1 MATKPVAALRARGP
15 GPSPARRRLQRR
27 LAVAVQYLAYALI
40 VVLMLFPLFWMV
52 ASSFKT
58 PQQLQALPPVWLPTS
73 INFSAYQRAF
83 STVPFARSFLNSFV
97 IAGGSTLGI
106 VITSIMAGYVFAKL
120 RFRGRNQLF
129 GLVLSTM
136 FLPPI
141 VMLVPLYKIVQSLGL
156 VDTLAGVM
164 LPNIANAFG
173 IFLMRQFIAG
183 IPDELLESARLD
195 GASEWTNLWR
205 IVFPL
210 LGPAIA
216 ALVVFAFTFH
226 WNSFLWP
233 LTVLQSSEQQTVVLA
248 LNRLV
253 SYTSA
258 IRFQN
263 VVMAG
268 AVISV
273 LPNILLF
280 VFLQRYFIAGIAHTG
295 SKG

>member
-1 MATKPVAALRARGP
+1 MISQLGGRSSSGRRLRLAWQTIGYVFVAA
-15 GPSPARRRLQRR
+15 
-27 LAVAVQYLAYALI
+27 I
-40 VVLMLFPLFWMV
+40 MLFPLFWMV

-58 PQQLQALPPVWLPTS
+58 AQQLQALPPVWLPTQLD
-73 INFSAYQRAF
+73 FSAYERAF

-97 IAGGSTLGI
+97 IAGGTTLGI
-106 VITSIMAGYVFAKL
+106 LITSIMAGYVFAKL
-120 RFRGRNQLF
+120 RFRGREVLF
-129 GLVLSTM
+129 GLVLATM

-141 VMLVPLYKIVQSLGL
+141 VMLVPLFRIVQALGL
-156 VDTLAGVM
+156 TDTLAGVM
-164 LPNIANAFG
+164 LPNLANAFG
-173 IFLMRQFIAG
+173 IFLMRQFVAG
-183 IPDELLESARLD
+183 IPDEVLESARID

-216 ALVVFAFTFH
+216 ALAVFAFTFH

-233 LTVLQSSEQQTVVLA
+233 LTVLQSPDSQTVVLA

-258 IRFQN
+258 IKFQN

-273 LPNILLF
+273 LPNVILFL
-280 VFLQRYFIAGIAHTG
+280 FLQRSFITGISQTG
-295 SKG
+295 LKG

>member
-1 MATKPVAALRARGP
+1 MIGAQPAGRRVRARWAG
-15 GPSPARRRLQRR
+15 GSVGRRVTVALQ
-27 LAVAVQYLAYALI
+27 VLAYVFITA
-40 VVLMLFPLFWMV
+40 VMLFPLFWMV

-58 PQQLQALPPVWLPTS
+58 AQQLQALPPVWLPTGLGLES
-73 INFSAYQRAF
+73 YERAF

-106 VITSIMAGYVFAKL
+106 LVTSIMAGYVFAKL
-120 RFRGRNQLF
+120 RFRGRETLF
-129 GLVLSTM
+129 ALVLATM

-141 VMLVPLYKIVQSLGL
+141 VMLVPLFKVVQALGL

-164 LPNIANAFG
+164 LPNLANAFG

-183 IPDELLESARLD
+183 VPDELLESARLD
-195 GASEWTNLWR
+195 GASEWGNLWR
-205 IVFPL
+205 VVFPL

-216 ALVVFAFTFH
+216 ALAVFAFTFH

-233 LTVLQSSEQQTVVLA
+233 LTVLQSPDSQTVVLA

-258 IRFQN
+258 IKFQN

-273 LPNILLF
+273 LPNVLLF
-280 VFLQRYFIAGIAHTG
+280 LFLQRYFIAGIAQTG
-295 SKG
+295 LKG

>member
-1 MATKPVAALRARGP
+1 M
-15 GPSPARRRLQRR
+15 QRR
-27 LAVAVQYLAYALI
+27 LLMAVQYLVYALI

-58 PQQLQALPPVWLPTS
+58 PQELQALPPVWLPSS
-73 INFSAYQRAF
+73 INFSAYARAF

-106 VITSIMAGYVFAKL
+106 LVTSIMAGYVFAKL

-129 GLVLSTM
+129 ALVLSTM

-233 LTVLQSSEQQTVVLA
+233 LTVLQSPDQQTVVLA

-258 IRFQN
+258 IKFQN

-273 LPNILLF
+273 LPNVLLF

>member
-1 MATKPVAALRARGP
+1 MISQLGGRSSSGRRLRLAWQTIGYVFVAA
-15 GPSPARRRLQRR
+15 
-27 LAVAVQYLAYALI
+27 I
-40 VVLMLFPLFWMV
+40 MLFPLFWMV

-58 PQQLQALPPVWLPTS
+58 AQQLQALPPVWLPTQLD
-73 INFSAYQRAF
+73 FSAYERAF

-97 IAGGSTLGI
+97 IAGGTTLGI
-106 VITSIMAGYVFAKL
+106 LVTSIMAGYVFAKL
-120 RFRGRNQLF
+120 RFRGREVLF
-129 GLVLSTM
+129 GLVLATM

-141 VMLVPLYKIVQSLGL
+141 VMLVPLFRIVQALGL
-156 VDTLAGVM
+156 TDTLAGVM
-164 LPNIANAFG
+164 LPNLANAFG
-173 IFLMRQFIAG
+173 IFLMRQFVAG
-183 IPDELLESARLD
+183 IPDEVLESARID

-216 ALVVFAFTFH
+216 ALAVFAFTFH

-233 LTVLQSSEQQTVVLA
+233 LTVLQSPDSQTVVLA

-258 IRFQN
+258 IKFQN

-273 LPNILLF
+273 LPNVILFL
-280 VFLQRYFIAGIAHTG
+280 FLQRSFITGISQTG
-295 SKG
+295 LKG